1 MKRMFLVIVAIAAL
15 HDMNPANASVAPPA
29 VSAVHTAFDRASL
42 RPWIEAARTTHPSTF
57 AAMAKMRADLPALEA
72 KKRGPLPV
80 LQRELRSLGKEAVPA
95 MVDALDGAPRS
106 MRAALVEAIGW
117 HRSTEA
123 RPLLVSLL
131 DDADPLVIR
140 AAAEGVGRYSD
151 DESVRT
157 LVARLDVPAV
167 AAGVGTCR
175 RLAMA
180 SALGRK
186 LDSKGA
192 IHALAELASSWAW
205 KTGLPHASEE
215 KAVRATA
222 AAALIDVFV
231 REPSLRSEASNALM
245 VVDDPGTEALV
256 AKAKPFASS
265 DTVAALD
272 RLLTRFASN
281 PAR

>member
-1 MKRMFLVIVAIAAL
+1 MKRLFLVILAIAAL
-15 HDMNPANASVAPPA
+15 EDTNPAKASVAPPTLA
-29 VSAVHTAFDRASL
+29 VVRGSFDRASL
-42 RPWIEAARTTHPSTF
+42 RPWIEAARTAHPSTF
-57 AAMAKMRADLPALEA
+57 AAIAKLRAELPALEA
-72 KKRGPLPV
+72 KKRGPLPL

-106 MRAALVEAIGW
+106 LRAALVEAIGW
-117 HRSTEA
+117 HRSNEA

-131 DDADPLVIR
+131 DDADPLVVR
-140 AAAEGVGRYSD
+140 AAAEGVGRYAD
-151 DESVRT
+151 DQSVRT
-157 LVARLDVPAV
+157 LAARLDVPAV
-167 AAGVGTCR
+167 ASGVGTCR

-180 SALGRK
+180 AALGRK

-215 KAVRATA
+215 KAVRQTA
-222 AAALIDVFV
+222 AAALVDVFV
-231 REPSLRSEASNALM
+231 REPSLRGEASNALM
-245 VVDDPGTEALV
+245 VVDDPGTPALV
-256 AKAKPFASS
+256 AAAKPFASS

-272 RLLTRFASN
+272 RLLARFASN